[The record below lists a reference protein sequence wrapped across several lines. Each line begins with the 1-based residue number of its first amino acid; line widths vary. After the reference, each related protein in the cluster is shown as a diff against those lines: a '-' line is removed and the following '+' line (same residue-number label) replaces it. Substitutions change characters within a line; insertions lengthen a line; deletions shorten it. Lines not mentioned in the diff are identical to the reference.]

1 MEGFL
6 KKKKKK
12 IASRIKRP
20 KGAKEREISLEEF
33 ITNSESPSKILH
45 PTLESRANSRARTA
59 A

>member
-1 MEGFL
+1 MEGFF
-6 KKKKKK
+6 KKKKK

-20 KGAKEREISLEEF
+20 KGAKEREISLEF
-33 ITNSESPSKILH
+33 ITNFESPSKILH